1 MRVTLDRKLRVN
13 IEGIEGDDLVSFM
26 KMVRGASLQERRI
39 WFPVLR
45 ELDKKPA
52 DKLPF
57 PDSLVLAKEVKKMR
71 GLQSQYFKTRSQD
84 ALKASIAQER
94 KVDELVNNILNIL

>member
-26 KMVRGASLQERRI
+26 KMVRGASLQERRV

-45 ELDKKPA
+45 ELDKKPI
-52 DKLPF
+52 DKQPL
-57 PDSLVLAKEVKKMR
+57 PDSFVLAKEVAEMR
-71 GLQSQYFKTRSQD
+71 NSQKQYFETRSQAALKLAIEQERCVD
-84 ALKASIAQER
+84 ALVYE
-94 KVDELVNNILNIL
+94 ILNRI

>member
-26 KMVRGASLQERRI
+26 KMVRGASLQERRV

-45 ELDKKPA
+45 ELDKKQL

-57 PDSLVLAKEVKKMR
+57 PDSLVLAKEVAEMR
-71 GLQSQYFKTRSQD
+71 NSQKQYFKTRSHAALKLSIEQERCVD
-84 ALKASIAQER
+84 AL
-94 KVDELVNNILNIL
+94 VNDILDRL

>member
-13 IEGIEGDDLVSFM
+13 IEGLEGDDLVSFM
-26 KMVRGASLQERRI
+26 KMVRGASLQERRV

-45 ELDKKPA
+45 ELDKKPF
-52 DKLPF
+52 DELPF

-71 GLQSQYFKTRSQD
+71 ELQSQYFKTRSQAALKLSIEQERNVD
-84 ALKASIAQER
+84 AL
-94 KVDELVNNILNIL
+94 VHDILDRL